1 MLKRYLTESLET
13 AVDFGFIKSVVGDTY
28 KIAMLDYESFTENTT
43 LEKIFKKRDCVAIL
57 FHIVTAAGNVTPIGH
72 WTLLIKA
79 TKKKPIQFYD
89 SLGFGLRKILS
100 VTHEKPHLLNILQ
113 GKKWTDSTVAMQT
126 QGRMFRECG
135 AFVAVR
141 ALLANLTNSEYVKF
155 LRTKSSQKSDRMVIT
170 LTLLHY
176 IKYYKF
182 NKQKR

>member
-13 AVDFGFIKSVVGDTY
+13 AVDFGFIKSVVGDAY

-43 LEKIFKKRDCVAIL
+43 LAKVFKKRDCVAIL
-57 FHIVTAAGNVTPIGH
+57 FHIVTASGNVTPIGH

-79 TKKKPIQFYD
+79 TKKMPIQFYD

-100 VTHEKPHLLNILQ
+100 VTHEKPYLWNLLS
-113 GKKWTDSTVAMQT
+113 KVKWTDSTVQMQT
-126 QGRMFRECG
+126 QGKMFRECG
-135 AFVAVR
+135 AFVGVR
-141 ALLANLTNSEYVKF
+141 ALMGGLTNSQFVKF
-155 LRTKSSQKSDRMVIT
+155 LKTKSSKKSDQTVIM

-182 NKQKR
+182 NKQKP